1 LRVGELLYEGR
12 SASALGSLL
21 GVPRVELCDVVTST
35 LDVAHV
41 LGAEG
46 APAGTLILAEQ
57 QTAGRGRAGRRWE
70 SQPGSG
76 IWLTLL
82 ERPADPAAVE
92 LLSIR
97 LGLAAA
103 RVLDRW
109 ATSVVRLKWP
119 NDLYVDGGKLAGI
132 LVETRWRDQRLD
144 WGALGLGINV
154 VAPADVGR
162 AVSALRPG
170 SDRVAVLAALVPALR
185 EAAAT
190 SGPLGERELESYAAR
205 DMARGRRCTAPV
217 PGVVRGIDAYGSLI
231 VGTAAGDVSFRSGS
245 LVLEDEP

>member
-1 LRVGELLYEGR
+1 MGELLYDGR
-12 SASALGSLL
+12 TASDLGSLL
-21 GVPRVELCDVVTST
+21 GVPRVELSDVVTST

-70 SQPGSG
+70 SRPGSG
-76 IWLTLL
+76 IWLTIL
-82 ERPADPAAVE
+82 ERPDDPAAVE

-103 RVLDRW
+103 RALDRW
-109 ATSVVRLKWP
+109 TAAMVRLKWP

-144 WGALGLGINV
+144 WAALGLGINV
-154 VAPADVGR
+154 VAPERVER

-185 EAAAT
+185 ESAAMGGA
-190 SGPLGERELESYAAR
+190 LRERELESYAAR

-217 PGVVRGIDAYGSLI
+217 PGVVRGIDAHGSLL
-231 VGTAAGDVSFRSGS
+231 VSTATGDLSFRSGS
-245 LVLEDEP
+245 LVLEDES

>member
-1 LRVGELLYEGR
+1 VREPLYDGR
-12 SASALGSLL
+12 SASELRSLL
-21 GVPRVELCDVVTST
+21 ELPRVELHDAVTST

-46 APAGTLILAEQ
+46 APAGTLILAEL

-70 SQPGSG
+70 SLPGSG
-76 IWLTLL
+76 VWLTII
-82 ERPADPAAVE
+82 ERPADPDAVE

-109 ATSVVRLKWP
+109 TEESVRLKWP
-119 NDLYVDGGKLAGI
+119 NDLYVASGKLAGI

-144 WGALGLGINV
+144 WAALGMGINV
-154 VAPADVGR
+154 LPPPGVDR
-162 AVSALRPG
+162 AVAALRPG
-170 SDRVAVLAALVPALR
+170 SQRVAVLEALVPALR
-185 EAAAT
+185 DAARA
-190 SGPLGERELESYAAR
+190 SGVLTAAELEEFAAR

-217 PGVVRGIDAYGSLI
+217 AGVVQGIDARGSLL
-231 VGTAAGDVSFRSGS
+231 VRTASAVIPFRSGS
-245 LVLEDEP
+245 LVLEEES

>member
-1 LRVGELLYEGR
+1 MGELLYDGR
-12 SASALGSLL
+12 TKSDLRSLL

-57 QTAGRGRAGRRWE
+57 QTTGRGRAGRRWE
-70 SQPGSG
+70 SRPGSG

-82 ERPADPAAVE
+82 ERPDDPSVVE

-103 RVLDRW
+103 RALDRW
-109 ATSVVRLKWP
+109 ATTMVRLKWP

-132 LVETRWRDQRLD
+132 LVETRWRDQRLE
-144 WGALGLGINV
+144 WAALGLGINV
-154 VAPADVGR
+154 VAPEGVER

-170 SDRVAVLAALVPALR
+170 SDRVAVLSALVPALR
-185 EAAAT
+185 EASAM

-205 DMARGRRCTAPV
+205 DIARSRRCTEPV
-217 PGVVRGIDAYGSLI
+217 PGVVQGIDAHGSLL
-231 VGTAAGDVSFRSGS
+231 VSTATGDVAYRSGS
-245 LVLEDEP
+245 LVLEEES